1 MATYNSDTD
10 FVSGLNTEQREYYL
24 NRVAEQ
30 QHQLQDVLHGLSR
43 SLSMVSAW
51 NSDALALL
59 SASSSRPRRI
69 LTAHGIEYRYATV
82 PGSAKIQVS
91 FRDGRPIAM
100 WDGSQKDP
108 WAFQLEGFDAFKQS
122 GHAETLH
129 RQLLEIDRGRRARR
143 GRSQ

>member
-10 FVSGLNTEQREYYL
+10 FIGSLNTEQREYYL

-30 QHQLQDVLHGLSR
+30 QHQLQDLLHGLSR

-51 NSDALALL
+51 NSDSLALL
-59 SASSSRPRRI
+59 SASSSKSRRI

-82 PGSAKIQVS
+82 PGCARIQVS
-91 FRDGRPIAM
+91 FRDGRPMAL

-108 WAFQLEGFDAFKQS
+108 WTFQLEGFDAFKQS

-129 RQLLEIDRGRRARR
+129 RQLLEIDRGRRTRR
-143 GRSQ
+143 RRRQ